1 MKATWNL
8 LKQTAS
14 EWSEDKASMLAAALA
29 YYTIFAIAPLL
40 VLVISVAGLVFN
52 EGQAQQALL
61 EQIRQTVGQNAAG
74 IVQTMISSQGGQGS
88 SILATIIGFATLALG
103 ATGVFAQLQSA
114 LNQIWDV
121 EPKPDEGVLH
131 MVKIRA
137 TALGLVLVIA
147 FLLLV
152 SLVLSSLLSAFGGFL
167 SNNLP
172 GGAALWQLVNF
183 ALSLFVITLL
193 FALIFKYLP
202 DVKIAWGDVWIG
214 AFVTALLFGVGR
226 FLIGLYIG
234 NSSTASTYGAAGSL
248 IVLLLWIYYSAQI
261 LLFGAEFTQV
271 YGRRFGSGIEPDEH
285 AVRPSEA

>member
-8 LKQTAS
+8 LTQTAS
-14 EWSEDKASMLAAALA
+14 EWSDDKASMLAAALA
-29 YYTIFAIAPLL
+29 YYTIFALAPLL
-40 VLVISVAGLVFN
+40 VLIISIASLVFSGA
-52 EGQAQQALL
+52 EAQQTLL
-61 EQIRQTVGQNAAG
+61 EQVRQTVGPDAAG
-74 IVQTMISSQGGQGS
+74 IVQTMISNQGGQS
-88 SILATIIGFATLALG
+88 SGIIATIIGFVTLAVG

-121 EPKPDEGVLH
+121 EPKPDTGILH

-137 TALGLVLVIA
+137 TALGLVLVIG

-152 SLVLSSLLSAFGGFL
+152 SLVLSSLLNAFGGFL
-167 SNNLP
+167 SSNLP
-172 GGAALWQLVNF
+172 GGAILWQILNF
-183 ALSLFVITLL
+183 ALSLFVIAFL

-202 DVKIAWGDVWIG
+202 DVKVAWGDVWVG
-214 AFVTALLFGVGR
+214 AFVTALLFGLGR
-226 FLIGLYIG
+226 FAISFYISS
-234 NSSTASTYGAAGSL
+234 SSTASTYGAAGSL

-285 AVRPSEA
+285 AMRPSEA